1 MRGLVYIFVGLVA
14 VGIAATA
21 YLGLTFTPIEALLAG
36 VSGLAIALIVLQRS
50 LFLHDMQRLEK
61 SIQDLSRLLSTDAKA
76 GQNLTRRLN
85 ELANIEP
92 ERRLEVLEADVSVL
106 GTVVRQLAESMA
118 EMEERQLRGSANAS
132 GTGDARQEAATAPAS
147 APATPEEGPVIPL
160 EILREALSEDR
171 LVHYIEPI
179 ITLPQRRTHGFDL
192 LPRLLLED
200 GDVAKSADFMPRSGG
215 TDVIAEIETVGLL
228 DAITLARRSLTAGE
242 PVVIY
247 AHLSKSTLAV
257 PREKERILALLDAN
271 RAVAEHLCVIMP
283 EQDFTEAAGSSL
295 KALEEIAGKGVGI
308 SLSATRSLR
317 LNYGQL
323 FERGVRS
330 VRADTV
336 RFIDHPASY
345 TDFHTADI
353 AAYVGRFDVELIM
366 TGVSTEQHVLTLLDD
381 GIGLA
386 KGPHLGEPG
395 PIRSEFSKSSAI
407 YAPATAAKG

>member
-36 VSGLAIALIVLQRS
+36 VSALAIALIVLQRS

-118 EMEERQLRGSANAS
+118 EMEEKQLRGSGGAAGTSDAKDAS
-132 GTGDARQEAATAPAS
+132 TAPQS
-147 APATPEEGPVIPL
+147 MPAEPEEGPVIPL
-160 EILREALSEDR
+160 EMLRQALGEDR

-179 ITLPQRRTHGFDL
+179 ITLPQRRPHGFDL

-200 GDVAKSADFMPRSGG
+200 GDIAETADFMPRSGG
-215 TDVIAEIETVGLL
+215 MDVIAEIETVGLL

-247 AHLSKSTLAV
+247 AHLSRSTLAI

-271 RAVAEHLCVIMP
+271 RAVAEHLGVIMP
-283 EQDFTEAAGSSL
+283 EQDFTEAADNSL
-295 KALEEIAGKGVGI
+295 KALEEITGKGVGI
-308 SLSATRSLR
+308 SLSETRSLR

-366 TGVSTEQHVLTLLDD
+366 TGVRTEQHVLTLLDD

-395 PIRSEFSKSSAI
+395 PIRSEFSKTSAI
-407 YAPATAAKG
+407 YSPATAAKG